1 MWGIFV
7 VRLQMTSD
15 KLLEK
20 LSNLEVEL
28 HQPEVRSNRKRL
40 DALLHESF
48 IEFGRSGRS
57 YRKAE
62 IIEQLSLE
70 ESKESIWS
78 QDFSVEEISEGI
90 ALLMYKSAHKYETGK
105 LRRHTNRTSLW
116 QYTSHGWQMR
126 FHQGTAIDEFVAS
139 AI

>member
-1 MWGIFV
+1 MN
-7 VRLQMTSD
+7 SE

-20 LSNLEVEL
+20 LRNLEVEL
-28 HQPEVRSNRKRL
+28 HQPEARSNRKRL

-57 YRKAE
+57 YRKAG

-70 ESKESIWS
+70 KSLESIWS

-90 ALLMYKSAHKYETGK
+90 ALLMYKSAHKNETGE
-105 LRRHTNRTSLW
+105 LTRHTNRTSLW
-116 QYTSHGWQMR
+116 QHTSHGWQMR
-126 FHQGTAIDEFVAS
+126 FHQGTAIDEFVAN